1 MGDGRFIG
9 IDFGTTNTVIA
20 AVGAG
25 GQAAPLPLDLG
36 RRTGTSLRSALGFR
50 LGAEMPRRIDVE
62 AGERAIDW
70 FLDDPGDT
78 RFMQSIKTFAA
89 SALFQ
94 GTAVHGRRFEFE
106 DLLATFLGCLAR
118 YAGQALPPRLLVGR
132 PVRFAGTSPDEGLA
146 LRRYRAAF
154 ARAGADEVVFVPE
167 PVAAAHF
174 FARRL
179 DGPATVLVGD
189 FGGGTS
195 DFSVMR
201 FTPTRRGP
209 VAEPLGQG
217 GIGLAGDQF
226 DFRIIE
232 ALVLPALGR
241 GGRYRSFG
249 KWLDLPEAPFHAF
262 ARWERLSVL
271 KGSTDFAEVRRLRR
285 TAEDA
290 DALDRLIGLVE
301 DDQGYA
307 LYRAVSALKTRLSVA
322 DRAEFAFAPLG
333 ESLQRTV
340 TRDDFEAWIAPDLAR
355 IGAALDET
363 LAAAGLDAGQ
373 VDRVFLTGGTA
384 FVPALRAMMAR
395 RFGPD
400 RLEGG
405 EELVSI
411 ATGLALIAAG
421 GGDGLAG

>member
-1 MGDGRFIG
+1 MTERPALGV
-9 IDFGTTNTVIA
+9 DFGTTNTVIA
-20 AVGAG
+20 AATAAGA
-25 GQAAPLPLDLG
+25 AAPLRLELG

-50 LGAEMPRRIDVE
+50 LADEMPRRIDVE

-89 SALFQ
+89 SPLFQ
-94 GTAVHGRRFEFE
+94 GTAVHGRRYEFE
-106 DLLATFLGCLAR
+106 DLLATFLACLSR
-118 YAGQALPPRLLVGR
+118 YAGQTLPPRLLVGR
-132 PVRFAGTSPDEGLA
+132 PVRFAGSSPDEALA

-154 ARAGADEVVFVPE
+154 SRVGVDEVVFVPE

-271 KGSTDFAEVRRLRR
+271 KGSTDFAEFRRLRR
-285 TAEDA
+285 TADDP

-301 DDQGYA
+301 DDEGYP
-307 LYRAVSALKTRLSVA
+307 LYRAVSALKTQLSVA
-322 DRAEFAFAPLG
+322 DQAEFAFDPLG
-333 ESLQRTV
+333 EAVRRTV
-340 TRDDFEAWIAPDLAR
+340 TRADFEAWIAPDLAR
-355 IGAALDET
+355 IDAALDET
-363 LAAAGLDAGQ
+363 LAAAGLDAGRI
-373 VDRVFLTGGTA
+373 DRVFLTGGTA
-384 FVPALRAMMAR
+384 FVPALRAMIAR
-395 RFGPD
+395 RFGES

-411 ATGLALIAAG
+411 ASGLALMAAVG
-421 GGDGLAG
+421 ADD